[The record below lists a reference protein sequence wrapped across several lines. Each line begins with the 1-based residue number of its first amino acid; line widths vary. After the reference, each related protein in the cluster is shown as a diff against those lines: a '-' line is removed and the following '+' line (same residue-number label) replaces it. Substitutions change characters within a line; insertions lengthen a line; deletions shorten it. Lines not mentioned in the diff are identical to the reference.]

1 MRKILLSLF
10 LAVSPFSSAMADGD
24 LDKILSE
31 FDKQR
36 LANFEKS
43 EASALAEGM
52 RGGTAEE
59 IDILT
64 NALAGKK
71 LPFSENYDLT
81 GNWKCR
87 VIKVGGGLPITPY
100 GWFKCRISDDGAGWF
115 VEKVSGSQRVTG
127 RLYTKSDT
135 ELVFVGAGHVNDDP
149 PRKYGQVAEQDQVA
163 NVTRRGKEKLVFEFP
178 EPQFESGLD
187 ILVMER
193 VK

>member
-1 MRKILLSLF
+1 MRKILLGLF
-10 LAVSPFSSAMADGD
+10 LAVSALSSALADGD
-24 LDKILSE
+24 LDKILSD
-31 FDKQR
+31 FDKKR

-43 EASALAEGM
+43 QASALSEGL
-52 RGGTAEE
+52 RGGTSEE

-64 NALAGKK
+64 KALSGKN
-71 LPFSENYDLT
+71 LPFSEDYDLT

-115 VEKVSGSQRVTG
+115 VEKVSGSQRVSG
-127 RLYTKSDT
+127 RLYTKSET

-149 PRKYGQVAEQDQVA
+149 PRQYRQVAEHDQVA
-163 NVTRRGKEKLVFEFP
+163 IVTRRAREKLVFEFP

-187 ILVMER
+187 VLVMER
-193 VK
+193 AK

>member
-1 MRKILLSLF
+1 
-10 LAVSPFSSAMADGD
+10 
-24 LDKILSE
+24 
-31 FDKQR
+31 
-36 LANFEKS
+36 
-43 EASALAEGM
+43 M

-64 NALAGKK
+64 KALAGEK
-71 LPFSENYDLT
+71 LPLSGDFDPV

-163 NVTRRGKEKLVFEFP
+163 IVTRRGKEKLVFEFP

-187 ILVMER
+187 VLVMER
-193 VK
+193 AK